1 MLTIS
6 LDDPRWLELVA
17 SAEASTPFHHPAWAR
32 LLADAYGYPA
42 HALVLPGGEDRI
54 DAGVPVLEVGGGLRR
69 RRYVSLPFTDSC
81 PPLVRDGD
89 ITPVVEALVRAH
101 ASGDVPRLELRA
113 DLPVDG
119 GVRTSVG
126 VLHRLALDSDPD
138 RVFAGFHKS
147 RVQQAIA
154 RAEREGVR
162 VHRAETAGDLA
173 DVFFRLHVETRS
185 RLGAPVQPRRYFRL
199 LWERMIE
206 PGLGFL
212 LLASV
217 GRQPV
222 AGAVFLVWKRTVI
235 YKYGASAH
243 DSLRVR
249 PNHALLWH
257 AIRWAA
263 ENGHGTMDFGRSD
276 PWNAGLRS
284 FKSGWGAKEE
294 DLVYTHL
301 GAETTGTAVGG
312 RRLLEPVLR
321 RSPEWVARVVG
332 ELFYRYA
339 A

>member
-32 LLADAYGYPA
+32 LLSDAYRYPA
-42 HALVLPGGEDRI
+42 HALVVPGSENRI
-54 DAGVPVLEVGGGLRR
+54 DAGVPVLEVGGRLRR

-81 PPLVRDGD
+81 EPLVRDGD
-89 ITPVVEALVRAH
+89 VTWLAQALAQAH
-101 ASGDVPRLELRA
+101 ASGDLPRLELRA
-113 DLPVDG
+113 DVPVEG
-119 GVRTSVG
+119 GIRTSVG
-126 VLHRLALDSDPD
+126 VLHRLALDPDPD

-147 RVQQAIA
+147 QVQRAIA
-154 RAEREGVR
+154 RSERERVT
-162 VHRAETAGDLA
+162 VHRAEAPGDLSE
-173 DVFFRLHVETRS
+173 VFYRLHVETRS

-212 LLASV
+212 SAGQRRKAP
-217 GRQPV
+217 GRRS
-222 AGAVFLVWKRTVI
+222 GFLVWKRTVI

-243 DSLRVR
+243 DSLRLR
-249 PNHALLWH
+249 PNHALFWH

-263 ENGHGTMDFGRSD
+263 ENGHDTMDFGRSD
-276 PWNAGLRS
+276 AWNAGLRS
-284 FKSGWGAKEE
+284 FKSGWGATEE
-294 DLVYTHL
+294 DLIYTYL
-301 GAETTGTAVGG
+301 GAKTTGNASGK
-312 RRLLEPVLR
+312 RRLIEPVIR
-321 RSPEWVARVVG
+321 RSPERVARVVG